1 MVLLATDIGTRAI
14 VAVVVGAAVLRH
26 LGARDVGTLSVALAF
41 TTVVRAACG
50 LGFDAVMTQRIAA
63 DPTPRTAAALAA
75 TVARARSWVTVAS
88 LPIMVLLGLTLR
100 AGSGDRGV
108 FVLVAVGLLGGP
120 LEVGWLYLL
129 GTGRSSRAVPWR
141 VLVTVL
147 FGFARVGAVVADRS
161 LLWFA
166 ALAGAE
172 LVLPEL
178 VALVVARR
186 EGLRLEAADGGSR
199 GGGATA
205 AARLLRGTW
214 AFSLGG
220 LCFLLMQRI
229 DVVLVDRVLG
239 RTPAGRYA
247 AVTRLSEAAF
257 LVGTVV
263 VAIATPHIAARH
275 PLGSPT
281 HRGAYEQLMRR
292 LLLLAIA
299 LSALL
304 SLAAPLLVRVL
315 LGPSFAGVEGTL
327 RIHVWSLAAVF
338 VNSAR
343 ARLAV
348 DEGLLATN
356 LFNGA
361 LSAGVNIAL
370 NLLLLPHLGVQGAAW
385 ATVIAYTASVTL
397 IPQLDRAQRQLQ
409 RSVWRACN
417 PLRRVALEA

>member
-26 LGARDVGTLSVALAF
+26 LGAYDVGTLSVALAF

-63 DPTPRTAAALAA
+63 NPNTPAAAQLAGL
-75 TVARARSWVTVAS
+75 VARARSWVTIAS

-100 AGSGDRGV
+100 ADSGDRVV

-141 VLVTVL
+141 VLVTVC
-147 FGFARVGAVVADRS
+147 FGVARVVAVVLDKS

-166 ALAGAE
+166 ALAGLE
-172 LVLPEL
+172 LVLPEV
-178 VALVVARR
+178 VALFVARG
-186 EGLRLEAADGGSR
+186 EGLRFEAADRSEGS
-199 GGGATA
+199 AVSS
-205 AARLLRGTW
+205 LLRGTW

-220 LCFLLMQRI
+220 LCFLLMQRV
-229 DVVLVDRVLG
+229 DVVIVDRLLG
-239 RTPAGRYA
+239 RTQAGRYA

-275 PLGSPT
+275 PVGSPT
-281 HRGAYEQLMRR
+281 HRLAYERLMRR
-292 LLLLAIA
+292 LLLLALA
-299 LSALL
+299 LAGVIT
-304 SLAAPLLVRVL
+304 LAAPLLVRVL
-315 LGPSFAGVEGTL
+315 LGPSFAGIEGTL

-348 DEGLLATN
+348 DEGLLSSN

-361 LSAGVNIAL
+361 VAAVANIAL
-370 NLLLLPHLGVQGAAW
+370 NLLLLQHIGVQGAAW
-385 ATVIAYTASVTL
+385 ATVIVYTASVTL
-397 IPQLDRAQRQLQ
+397 IPQLDRSQRVLQ
-409 RSVWRACN
+409 RCVWRAGN
-417 PLRRVALEA
+417 PLHRLSLVT